1 MAPLRRPLTV
11 PYYSERCS
19 QIENGLFTVTGVGF
33 IPWRVMDCYRI
44 FRIWQLK
51 RLIIKLRK
59 KRGLP
64 PIEDP
69 DDLPDP
75 KLDPDYVPVGCH
87 AVMSA

>member
-1 MAPLRRPLTV
+1 
-11 PYYSERCS
+11 
-19 QIENGLFTVTGVGF
+19 
-33 IPWRVMDCYRI
+33 MDMYRI

-51 RLIIKLRK
+51 RKSVKLRK

-75 KLDPDYVPVGCH
+75 KLDPDFVPV
-87 AVMSA
+87 SLT

>member
-1 MAPLRRPLTV
+1 M
-11 PYYSERCS
+11 
-19 QIENGLFTVTGVGF
+19 
-33 IPWRVMDCYRI
+33 YRI

-51 RLIIKLRK
+51 RLSVKLRK

-75 KLDPDYVPVGCH
+75 KLDPDFEPVGREGH
-87 AVMSA
+87 LAPLDTAD

>member
-1 MAPLRRPLTV
+1 
-11 PYYSERCS
+11 
-19 QIENGLFTVTGVGF
+19 
-33 IPWRVMDCYRI
+33 MDCYRI

>member
-1 MAPLRRPLTV
+1 
-11 PYYSERCS
+11 
-19 QIENGLFTVTGVGF
+19 
-33 IPWRVMDCYRI
+33 MDMYRI

-51 RLIIKLRK
+51 RKSVKLRK

-75 KLDPDYVPVGCH
+75 KLDPDFVPVRLLS
-87 AVMSA
+87 AVQFAYLRAFS

>member
-1 MAPLRRPLTV
+1 
-11 PYYSERCS
+11 
-19 QIENGLFTVTGVGF
+19 
-33 IPWRVMDCYRI
+33 MDMYRI

-51 RLIIKLRK
+51 RKSVKLRK

-75 KLDPDYVPVGCH
+75 KLDPDFVPVRSLQTVWDAWRIG
-87 AVMSA
+87 